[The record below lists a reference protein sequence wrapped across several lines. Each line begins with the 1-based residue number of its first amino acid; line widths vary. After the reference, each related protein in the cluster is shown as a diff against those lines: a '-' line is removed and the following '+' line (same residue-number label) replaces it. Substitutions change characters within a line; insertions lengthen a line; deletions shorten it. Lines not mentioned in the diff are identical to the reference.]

1 MIHEILAADVEFARS
16 MINSSHSDAEIL
28 AYLASR
34 GLDPT
39 QAAQLVDDLR
49 HGRQPSV
56 QLPVVPFPAS
66 HHTPRGTRGAGTHLH
81 HEYHP
86 PRPQSRSGRHRR
98 SGIPWWFV
106 LLVLI
111 FGGALLY
118 AFLEGGKEASKDAV
132 NYQRHEVPAAPG
144 R

>member
-1 MIHEILAADVEFARS
+1 MIHETLAADVEFARS

-28 AYLASR
+28 AHLASR
-34 GLDPT
+34 GLEPT
-39 QAAQLVDDLR
+39 QAAHLVEDLR

-56 QLPVVPFPAS
+56 QLPVVPFPAG
-66 HHTPRGTRGAGTHLH
+66 HHTPGRAKGARTHSH

-86 PRPQSRSGRHRR
+86 PRPQSRSGSHRR

-106 LLVLI
+106 LLVLV

-118 AFLEGGKEASKDAV
+118 AFLEAGKEASKDAV
-132 NYQRHEVPAAPG
+132 NHQRHEVPTAPG